1 MSTQIKRLYQ
11 NNQEFVPIT
20 LAEAVVVDAT
30 NIPGLQT
37 LRITTLD
44 KVLKNTLAVV
54 GANTLNIET
63 INTTL
68 TNINTTL
75 QKKQDKL
82 TAGDGITIDLDGT
95 ISVTNTSTLGFQYK
109 IVKRLPSPPGKDYEN
124 IIYLVPNTTGVNG
137 NIFIEYICI
146 NKDSIIDKINTG
158 FSCDNVLHKD
168 CPKPQWHQHL
178 CKENFLGEF
187 KTELEKQL
195 ARDNLDIYSKV
206 QIDEFIKNLTGVDLS
221 SYITKDYFNEA
232 IQDLDYVKSS
242 LKSNIDYNIPENLFT
257 I

>member
-54 GANTLNIET
+54 GTNTLSINDINGTLAT
-63 INTTL
+63 IN
-68 TNINTTL
+68 NTL
-75 QKKQDKL
+75 QNKQDKL
-82 TAGDGITIDLDGT
+82 TAGDGITIDPDGT

-109 IVKRLPSPPGKDYEN
+109 IVKMLPSPPKKDYEN
-124 IIYLVPNTTGVNG
+124 IIYLVPNSQGVDG

-146 NKDSIIDKINTG
+146 NKDSTYIWEQIGSLTTD
-158 FSCDNVLHKD
+158 V
-168 CPKPQWHQHL
+168 
-178 CKENFLGEF
+178 
-187 KTELEKQL
+187 
-195 ARDNLDIYSKV
+195 NLDNYVTKK
-206 QIDEFIKNLTGVDLS
+206 EFTDLRFIVLTAQDVTTS
-221 SYITKDYFNEA
+221 SGAPVT
-232 IQDLDYVKSS
+232 VG
-242 LKSNIDYNIPENLFT
+242 YNIPNNLYDKQ
-257 I
+257 

>member
-54 GANTLNIET
+54 GTNTLSIETINETLAT

-68 TNINTTL
+68 QN
-75 QKKQDKL
+75 KQDKL
-82 TAGDGITIDLDGT
+82 TAGDGITIDPDGT

-109 IVKRLPSPPGKDYEN
+109 IVTMLPSPPRKDYEN
-124 IIYLVPNTTGVNG
+124 IIYLVPNQQGIND
-137 NIFIEYICI
+137 NIFTEYICI
-146 NKDSIIDKINTG
+146 NKDSNYIWEQIGSLTTD
-158 FSCDNVLHKD
+158 V
-168 CPKPQWHQHL
+168 
-178 CKENFLGEF
+178 
-187 KTELEKQL
+187 
-195 ARDNLDIYSKV
+195 NLDNYVTKK
-206 QIDEFIKNLTGVDLS
+206 EFTDLRSIVLTAQDVTTSSGTPVTVGYDIPNNLYD
-221 SYITKDYFNEA
+221 K
-232 IQDLDYVKSS
+232 K
-242 LKSNIDYNIPENLFT
+242 
-257 I
+257 

>member
-82 TAGDGITIDLDGT
+82 TAGDGITIGPDGT

-109 IVKRLPSPPGKDYEN
+109 IVKMLPSPPGKDYEN

-146 NKDSIIDKINTG
+146 KKDSNYIWEQIGSLTTDVNL
-158 FSCDNVLHKD
+158 DNYVT
-168 CPKPQWHQHL
+168 
-178 CKENFLGEF
+178 
-187 KTELEKQL
+187 KTEFT
-195 ARDNLDIYSKV
+195 N
-206 QIDEFIKNLTGVDLS
+206 LS
-221 SYITKDYFNEA
+221 SIVLTA
-232 IQDLDYVKSS
+232 QDVTTSS
-242 LKSNIDYNIPENLFT
+242 GTPVTVGYDIPNNLYDKK
-257 I
+257 

>member
-54 GANTLNIET
+54 GNNTLNIET

-82 TAGDGITIDLDGT
+82 TAGDGITIDPDGT

-109 IVKRLPSPPGKDYEN
+109 IVKMLPSPPRKDYEN
-124 IIYLVPNTTGVNG
+124 IIYLVPNPQGING
-137 NIFIEYICI
+137 NIFTEYICI
-146 NKDSIIDKINTG
+146 NKDSNYIWEQIGSLTTD
-158 FSCDNVLHKD
+158 V
-168 CPKPQWHQHL
+168 
-178 CKENFLGEF
+178 
-187 KTELEKQL
+187 
-195 ARDNLDIYSKV
+195 NLDNYVTKK
-206 QIDEFIKNLTGVDLS
+206 EFTD
-221 SYITKDYFNEA
+221 
-232 IQDLDYVKSS
+232 
-242 LKSNIDYNIPENLFT
+242 LKSIVLTAQDVITSSRDPVTVGYDIPNNLYDKK
-257 I
+257 

>member
-68 TNINTTL
+68 TNINNTL
-75 QKKQDKL
+75 QNKQDKL
-82 TAGDGITIDLDGT
+82 TAGDGITIDPDGT

-109 IVKRLPSPPGKDYEN
+109 IVKMLPSPPGKDYEN
-124 IIYLVPNTTGVNG
+124 IIYLVPNTQGVNG
-137 NIFIEYICI
+137 NIFTEYICI
-146 NKDSIIDKINTG
+146 NKDSNYIWEQIGSLTTDVNL
-158 FSCDNVLHKD
+158 DNYVT
-168 CPKPQWHQHL
+168 
-178 CKENFLGEF
+178 
-187 KTELEKQL
+187 KTEFT
-195 ARDNLDIYSKV
+195 N
-206 QIDEFIKNLTGVDLS
+206 LS
-221 SYITKDYFNEA
+221 SIVLTA
-232 IQDLDYVKSS
+232 QDVTTSS
-242 LKSNIDYNIPENLFT
+242 GNPVTVEIDIPNWLYDKK
-257 I
+257 

>member
-20 LAEAVVVDAT
+20 LAEAVVVDAN

-54 GANTLNIET
+54 GANTLNIQT

-82 TAGDGITIDLDGT
+82 TAGDGITIDPDGT

-109 IVKRLPSPPGKDYEN
+109 IVKMLPSPPGKDYEN

-146 NKDSIIDKINTG
+146 NKDSNYIWEQIGSLTTD
-158 FSCDNVLHKD
+158 V
-168 CPKPQWHQHL
+168 
-178 CKENFLGEF
+178 
-187 KTELEKQL
+187 
-195 ARDNLDIYSKV
+195 NLDNYVTKK
-206 QIDEFIKNLTGVDLS
+206 EFTDLS
-221 SYITKDYFNEA
+221 SIVLTA
-232 IQDLDYVKSS
+232 QDVTTSS
-242 LKSNIDYNIPENLFT
+242 GDPVTVEIDIPNYLYDKK
-257 I
+257 

>member
-68 TNINTTL
+68 TNINNTL
-75 QKKQDKL
+75 QNKQDKL
-82 TAGDGITIDLDGT
+82 TAGDGITIDPDGT

-109 IVKRLPSPPGKDYEN
+109 IVKMLPSPPGKDYEN
-124 IIYLVPNTTGVNG
+124 IIYLVPNSNGTTG
-137 NIFIEYICI
+137 NIFTEYICI
-146 NKDSIIDKINTG
+146 NRDSVYIWEQIGSLTTD
-158 FSCDNVLHKD
+158 V
-168 CPKPQWHQHL
+168 
-178 CKENFLGEF
+178 
-187 KTELEKQL
+187 
-195 ARDNLDIYSKV
+195 NLDNYVTKV
-206 QIDEFIKNLTGVDLS
+206 EFNT
-221 SYITKDYFNEA
+221 
-232 IQDLDYVKSS
+232 
-242 LKSNIDYNIPENLFT
+242 LKSTVLTAQDVTTSSGIAVTVNYDIPSTLYDG
-257 I
+257 

>member
-37 LRITTLD
+37 LGITTLN
-44 KVLKNTLAVV
+44 KVLKNTLGVV

-82 TAGDGITIDLDGT
+82 TAGDGITIDPNGT

-109 IVKRLPSPPGKDYEN
+109 IVKMLPSPPGKDYEN
-124 IIYLVPNTTGVNG
+124 IIYLVPNTQGVNG
-137 NIFIEYICI
+137 NIFTEYICI
-146 NKDSIIDKINTG
+146 NKDSNYIWEQIGSLTTDVNL
-158 FSCDNVLHKD
+158 DNYVT
-168 CPKPQWHQHL
+168 
-178 CKENFLGEF
+178 
-187 KTELEKQL
+187 KTE
-195 ARDNLDIYSKV
+195 
-206 QIDEFIKNLTGVDLS
+206 
-221 SYITKDYFNEA
+221 FNA
-232 IQDLDYVKSS
+232 
-242 LKSNIDYNIPENLFT
+242 LKSIVLTAQNVTTSSGVAVTVNYNIPNNLYDGQ
-257 I
+257 

>member
-37 LRITTLD
+37 LGITTLN
-44 KVLKNTLAVV
+44 KVLKNTLGVV

-82 TAGDGITIDLDGT
+82 TAGDGITIDPDGT

-109 IVKRLPSPPGKDYEN
+109 IVKMLPSPPGKDYEN
-124 IIYLVPNTTGVNG
+124 IIYLVPNAQGLNG
-137 NIFIEYICI
+137 NIVTEYICI
-146 NKDSIIDKINTG
+146 NKASNYIWEQIGSLTTDVNLDGYVT
-158 FSCDNVLHKD
+158 
-168 CPKPQWHQHL
+168 
-178 CKENFLGEF
+178 
-187 KTELEKQL
+187 KTEF
-195 ARDNLDIYSKV
+195 DNLSSIVLTAQDVTTSSGDPVTVEIDIPNYLYDK
-206 QIDEFIKNLTGVDLS
+206 K
-221 SYITKDYFNEA
+221 
-232 IQDLDYVKSS
+232 
-242 LKSNIDYNIPENLFT
+242 
-257 I
+257 